1 MAPMP
6 SRIGPHSS
14 NGGSSSTPRRRV
26 PNSSAPSF
34 PHHYLDTP
42 NNMEQME
49 QPTLSSKLNETASIV
64 AFCDQLEN
72 RLLTQKSAM
81 AKLEMTHEK
90 TKTLQTRTLAAEE
103 KANKLSVQ
111 LAENKKML
119 EKLME

>member
-1 MAPMP
+1 M
-6 SRIGPHSS
+6 
-14 NGGSSSTPRRRV
+14 
-26 PNSSAPSF
+26 
-34 PHHYLDTP
+34 DTP